1 MSNPIPEETWGQ
13 LRKNWLE
20 EYKNN
25 SKIDFIEAKLDE
37 YWEKWEAGEFD
48 DINQFVGSIEQDL
61 NRLRMFNSPT
71 GKNYDYIDMGRW
83 NELMEQWRS
92 LVNQIVLDGSVYDEL
107 LIDKITWVETDM
119 TLMVQNRFKANLEI
133 SQEMK
138 DFKGIVHH
146 WENTFSKVIEEALPE
161 EIPSNAPEVDEI
173 IDHPTQL
180 YMLAD
185 DLRFEYDRNG
195 HPWATSYMDVFR
207 WAEHKYTYQG
217 GKKVKAKA
225 LVSAY
230 YKAKANSKV

>member
-107 LIDKITWVETDM
+107 LIDKKYW
-119 TLMVQNRFKANLEI
+119 
-133 SQEMK
+133 
-138 DFKGIVHH
+138 GIQH
-146 WENTFSKVIEEALPE
+146 
-161 EIPSNAPEVDEI
+161 I
-173 IDHPTQL
+173 I
-180 YMLAD
+180 
-185 DLRFEYDRNG
+185 LRRI
-195 HPWATSYMDVFR
+195 AVR
-207 WAEHKYTYQG
+207 
-217 GKKVKAKA
+217 
-225 LVSAY
+225 L
-230 YKAKANSKV
+230 

>member
-25 SKIDFIEAKLDE
+25 SKIDSIEAKLDE

-133 SQEMK
+133 SLEMK
-138 DFKGIVHH
+138 NFKGIVHH

-173 IDHPTQL
+173 IDCIQS
-180 YMLAD
+180 D
-185 DLRFEYDRNG
+185 DVGQKR
-195 HPWATSYMDVFR
+195 
-207 WAEHKYTYQG
+207 
-217 GKKVKAKA
+217 VK
-225 LVSAY
+225 S
-230 YKAKANSKV
+230 

>member
-1 MSNPIPEETWGQ
+1 
-13 LRKNWLE
+13 
-20 EYKNN
+20 
-25 SKIDFIEAKLDE
+25 
-37 YWEKWEAGEFD
+37 
-48 DINQFVGSIEQDL
+48 
-61 NRLRMFNSPT
+61 MFNSPT

-185 DLRFEYDRNG
+185 DLRFEYVRNE

-225 LVSAY
+225 LVSSF